1 MKVTIKDVAK
11 LAKVSPSTVS
21 RVISDN
27 SRISE
32 ETKRIVNEAMKELGY
47 HPNEVARSLVN
58 KSTHTIGVI
67 MPKSAHLSLSNPFFP
82 EALRGISARANEK
95 GFYVMLSME
104 DNEMDKHSNIENI
117 VRAGVVDGVVM
128 LYSRLEDKTFNMLK
142 DTNFPFVV
150 VGKPVN
156 GNANKVNYVDN
167 DNIGAAYDAVTHLIN
182 KGRDSI
188 GLITGPLNL
197 VVSLDRLEGYKR
209 ALLDNG
215 MEYKPEWVQEAEF
228 SQEGGFSAME
238 NLLSK
243 GSCPKAIL
251 ATDDLLGLGAIK
263 AIKKAGLK
271 IPKDVAVISF
281 NNIPAAEF
289 LTPSLTSVDI
299 NPFELGYEATE
310 LLFQCLDGKK
320 ATSQA
325 RIVPTRLIIRESC

>member
-11 LAKVSPSTVS
+11 LANVSPSTVS

-32 ETKRIVNEAMKELGY
+32 ETKKVVNEAMKELGY
-47 HPNEVARSLVN
+47 HPNAIARSLVN

-67 MPKSAHLSLSNPFFP
+67 MPKLAHLSLSNPFFP
-82 EALRGISARANEK
+82 EALRGISAHANEK
-95 GFYVMLSME
+95 SFYVMLSVE
-104 DNEMDKHSNIENI
+104 DNETDKHSNIENI
-117 VRAGVVDGVVM
+117 VRAGVVDGVIM
-128 LYSRLEDKTFNMLK
+128 LYSRLEDKTFDMLRDNK
-142 DTNFPFVV
+142 FPFVV

-167 DNIGAAYDAVTHLIN
+167 DNIGASYEAVTHLIN

-209 ALLDNG
+209 ALGDSGIPYNP
-215 MEYKPEWVQEAEF
+215 YWVQESDF
-228 SQEGGFSAME
+228 SQEGGFKAME
-238 NLLSK
+238 NLLCSN
-243 GSCPKAIL
+243 SCPRAIL
-251 ATDDLLGLGAIK
+251 ATDDLLALGAIK

-271 IPKDVAVISF
+271 IPNDMAVISF
-281 NNIPAAEF
+281 NNIPTAEF

-299 NPFELGYEATE
+299 NPFELGYEATD
-310 LLFQCLDGKK
+310 LLFQCLEGKK
-320 ATSQA
+320 TSSQA
-325 RIVPTRLIIRESC
+325 RIVPTKLIVRESC

>member
-1 MKVTIKDVAK
+1 MKVTIKDVAR

-32 ETKRIVNEAMKELGY
+32 DTKKKVNEAMKELGY
-47 HPNEVARSLVN
+47 HPNAIARSLVN

-67 MPKSAHLSLSNPFFP
+67 MPKSAHLSLANPFFP
-82 EALRGISARANEK
+82 EALRGISARANKK
-95 GFYVMLSME
+95 GFFVMLSIE
-104 DNEMDKHSNIENI
+104 DNEMDKHYNIENI

-128 LYSRLEDKTFNMLK
+128 LYSRLEDETFNMLK
-142 DTNFPFVV
+142 DNKFPFVV

-167 DNIGAAYDAVTHLIN
+167 DNIGAAYEATNYLIDKN
-182 KGRDSI
+182 RNSI

-197 VVSLDRLEGYKR
+197 LVSLDRLEGYKR
-209 ALLDNG
+209 ALTDRKIPF
-215 MEYKPEWVQEAEF
+215 KPDFVKESDF
-228 SQEGGFSAME
+228 SEDGGFNSME
-238 NLLSK
+238 SLLNSRD
-243 GSCPKAIL
+243 CPKAIL
-251 ATDDLLGLGAIK
+251 ATDDLLALGAIK

-271 IPKDVAVISF
+271 IPRDISIISF

-289 LTPSLTSVDI
+289 LSPPLTSVDI

-310 LLFQCLDGKK
+310 LLFQCLENRK
-320 ATSQA
+320 SSCQA
-325 RIVPTRLIIRESC
+325 RIVPTKLIERESC

>member
-1 MKVTIKDVAK
+1 VAK
-11 LAKVSPSTVS
+11 LANVSPSTVS
-21 RVISDN
+21 RVISNN

-32 ETKRIVNEAMKELGY
+32 ETKKTVNEAMKTLGY
-47 HPNEVARSLVN
+47 HPNAIARSLVN

-82 EALRGISARANEK
+82 EALRGISARANQK
-95 GFYVMLSME
+95 GFYVMLSVE

-117 VRAGVVDGVVM
+117 VRAGVVDGVIM

-142 DTNFPFVV
+142 DNKFPFVV

-182 KGRDSI
+182 KGRSTI

-209 ALLDNG
+209 ALGDSSISYN
-215 MEYKPEWVQEAEF
+215 PDWVQESDF
-228 SQEGGFSAME
+228 SQEGGYKAME
-238 NLLSK
+238 NLLLS
-243 GSCPKAIL
+243 GSCPRAIL
-251 ATDDLLGLGAIK
+251 ATDDLLALGAIK

-271 IPKDVAVISF
+271 IPDDVAVISF

-299 NPFELGYEATE
+299 NPFDLGYEATE
-310 LLFQCLDGKK
+310 LLFQCLEGKK
-320 ATSQA
+320 TSSQA
-325 RIVPTRLIIRESC
+325 RIVPTKLIVRESC

>member
-11 LAKVSPSTVS
+11 LANVSPSTVS

-32 ETKRIVNEAMKELGY
+32 ETKKRVNEAMISLGY
-47 HPNEVARSLVN
+47 HPNAIARSLVN

-67 MPKSAHLSLSNPFFP
+67 MPKSAHLSLANPFFP
-82 EALRGISARANEK
+82 EALRGISARANQE
-95 GFYVMLSME
+95 GFYVLLSVE
-104 DNEMDKHSNIENI
+104 DNEMDKHYNIENI

-128 LYSRLEDKTFNMLK
+128 LYSRLEDETFKIFQDNK
-142 DTNFPFVV
+142 FPFVI

-167 DNIGAAYDAVTHLIN
+167 DNIGAAHEATTHLIN
-182 KGRDSI
+182 KNISSI

-197 VVSLDRLEGYKR
+197 LVSLDRLDGYKR
-209 ALLDNG
+209 ALADRDITFNPDFVK
-215 MEYKPEWVQEAEF
+215 ESDF
-228 SQEGGFSAME
+228 SEEGGFNSME
-238 NLLSK
+238 ELLNSK
-243 GSCPKAIL
+243 NCPRAIL
-251 ATDDLLGLGAIK
+251 ATDDLLALGAIK

-271 IPKDVAVISF
+271 IPRDISIISF

-289 LTPSLTSVDI
+289 LTPPLTSVDI

-310 LLFQCLDGKK
+310 LLFQCLENKK
-320 ATSQA
+320 PTSQA
-325 RIVPTRLIIRESC
+325 RIVPTKLIERESC